1 MLLSMPA
8 AKTEIS
14 GRGGGGMLTR
24 KKSGAMATVRSKQ
37 WAGESG
43 WTGVGAGAGA
53 EAMLM
58 VSAMRMHDCD
68 CVHQ

>member
-1 MLLSMPA
+1 
-8 AKTEIS
+8 
-14 GRGGGGMLTR
+14 MLTR